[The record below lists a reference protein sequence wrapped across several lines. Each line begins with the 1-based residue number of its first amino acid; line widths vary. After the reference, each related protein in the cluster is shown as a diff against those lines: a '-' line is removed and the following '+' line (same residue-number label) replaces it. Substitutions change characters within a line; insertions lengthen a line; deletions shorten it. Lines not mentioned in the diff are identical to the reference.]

1 MERLEKQQFI
11 RRIAAE
17 NQTDA
22 AGSRVYWS
30 RHAILEMVKDNLTAR
45 KLNRLCCK
53 ARSLRIMLPGIVCCR
68 IVWFWLFC
76 PTGVRYTL

>member
-22 AGSRVYWS
+22 ASSRVFWS
-30 RHAILEMVKDNLTAR
+30 RHAILEMVKDNLTRPEIEQAFVAR
-45 KLNRLCCK
+45 RDH
-53 ARSLRIMLPGIVCCR
+53 
-68 IVWFWLFC
+68 
-76 PTGVRYTL
+76 